1 MSYAAMMSQTVGR
14 SGTDE
19 RSPAQIGAVFLAVVF
34 IAAALGFAAQPD
46 TIVPPLFVHL
56 GGVETPGW
64 VAASDVNEALA
75 GTEAR
80 FLVGD
85 PQDGDPIEVFGPYA
99 IVQHPDTP
107 VAYRAMGGKLSLNHA
122 TQAELEALPHIGPTL
137 AKRILRARPFSRV
150 EQLDD
155 VKGIGPA
162 TLAKLRPFVKP

>member
-1 MSYAAMMSQTVGR
+1 VSHVVSWPQAIGL

-19 RSPAQIGAVFLAVVF
+19 RPPAQIGTVFLAVVF
-34 IAAALGFAAQPD
+34 IAAALGFAARPD
-46 TIVPPLFVHL
+46 PVVPALFVHL
-56 GGVETPGW
+56 GGVDTPGW
-64 VAASDVNEALA
+64 VAAADVNEALA

-80 FLVGD
+80 FLVGE

-162 TLAKLRPFVKP
+162 TLAKLLPFVKP